1 MSKASNKS
9 VKSINASLEKT
20 HTFGMSNIHKNKF
33 DIYKIDKDFET
44 NDKKAQLP
52 NTVPTQQIRKKQG
65 KPMTTLKFLDPKSI
79 DSDMEDGM
87 SNSEKDLDL
96 Q

>member
-1 MSKASNKS
+1 MRSASVNHDGRSFSAISGRGSKAGSQAMSRSLSQLSKASNKS

-44 NDKKAQLP
+44 NDKK
-52 NTVPTQQIRKKQG
+52 G
-65 KPMTTLKFLDPKSI
+65 
-79 DSDMEDGM
+79 
-87 SNSEKDLDL
+87 
-96 Q
+96 